1 MKAQGGVLT
10 ICTWLSVNF
19 GIVTFT
25 SAEKSRGCSDRR
37 CLPQHLTQESN
48 VKGENGSFSGAC
60 PMPDKRSGRKSTPFT
75 RLSAPGAALI

>member
-25 SAEKSRGCSDRR
+25 SAEKAGDAVIADVYPSISLKKAMSREKTALFPEHALCQTSEVAGRARLLPGCQRR
-37 CLPQHLTQESN
+37 
-48 VKGENGSFSGAC
+48 V
-60 PMPDKRSGRKSTPFT
+60 
-75 RLSAPGAALI
+75 RL